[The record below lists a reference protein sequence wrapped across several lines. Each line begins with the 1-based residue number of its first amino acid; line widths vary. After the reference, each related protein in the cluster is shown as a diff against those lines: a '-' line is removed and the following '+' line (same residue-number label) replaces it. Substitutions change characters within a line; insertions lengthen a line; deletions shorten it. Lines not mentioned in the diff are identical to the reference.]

1 MESKEKKYFLIECG
15 INIDN
20 DIVFDICDKLKEQG
34 DYFNVNW
41 TTNEKQFD
49 VKRVTKEQFE
59 QETV

>member
-41 TTNEKQFD
+41 TTHENQFD

-59 QETV
+59 QETI